1 MSQSEEHKELVLL
14 LAEKLGFRYPGI
26 RPITDALLVPGDE
39 VPPVIGAFRPD
50 LYAEITPDNPVVIGE
65 AKTETDLRNKHT
77 YNQLSTFVTYLE
89 SRENGLFVLAVSGYV
104 ADQAKTYLRFIC
116 QAWNIKSTI
125 MVIFDGFD
133 FWQLDPVGTRL
144 WHLYSENHPS

>member
-1 MSQSEEHKELVLL
+1 M
-14 LAEKLGFRYPGI
+14 
-26 RPITDALLVPGDE
+26 
-39 VPPVIGAFRPD
+39 IGAYRPD

-77 YNQLSTFVTYLE
+77 YDQLSTFVTYLE
-89 SRENGLFVLAVSGYV
+89 LRENGLFVLAVSGYV
-104 ADQAKTYLRFIC
+104 ANQAKTYLRFVC
-116 QAWNIKSTI
+116 RALNIKSTSV
-125 MVIFDGFD
+125 VIFDGLD